1 MRYFRYTLD
10 DLKRSSDRKLFT
22 YITFFAGGGGSSC
35 GYKLAGGDCL
45 YMNEFQ
51 QVAVNDYLNNFPN
64 TVHQCKDINSVTPE
78 QIMEMTGLQPGELDI
93 LDGSPPCP
101 PFSMSGT
108 KQKGWGKEK
117 IAYG

>member
-10 DLKRSSDRKLFT
+10 DLKKSSDRKLFN

-35 GYKLAGGDCL
+35 GYKLAGGDCRFVSEL
-45 YMNEFQ
+45 Q
-51 QVAVNDYLNNFPN
+51 QVAVDDYLANFPE
-64 TVHQCKDINSVTPE
+64 TPHHLCADIRDITGQ
-78 QIMEMTGLQPGELDI
+78 QIMEMTGLKVGELDI

-108 KQKGWGKEK
+108 KQKGWCQ
-117 IAYG
+117 